1 MLDKYI
7 QVICHEECPT
17 CATKQSAGRESHSQ
31 MTAAMPSARAGPRG
45 TAPRS
50 KEGHVTQSWRM
61 TEGSL
66 EELLLKRERR
76 NTGNG
81 GREQKASTKIK
92 EERAVCRELS
102 VRAQRGKALVLGKW

>member
-1 MLDKYI
+1 MLDKYKL
-7 QVICHEECPT
+7 VICHEDCPT
-17 CATKQSAGRESHSQ
+17 CATKQSTGRESHSQ
-31 MTAAMPSARAGPRG
+31 MTAAMPSARAGSHG
-45 TAPRS
+45 TAPN

-81 GREQKASTKIK
+81 GREKKASTKIK